1 MNNEEINY
9 QLIKYEDGDFSL
21 EVYQLDA
28 DKTIWLSTNQMGKL
42 FDKSLRTTRDY
53 IKKMPLLYE
62 QRSNNAHFL
71 EEQRQNNGNN
81 NGNEKVRYF
90 RVEGVKQIVA
100 AYSIEVVEYIGKRIR
115 SNRLDAF
122 LKWVSGLNIN
132 TNISAINSE
141 KTYELVRFKDGD
153 FSLDVSVSPDE
164 DTVWLTQED
173 IALLFDVD
181 RSRITRHISNIFE
194 DFELDEKSNV
204 RKTHFPFSD
213 KMVNIY
219 NLDVIMAVGYRVKSK
234 RGILFRRWATSVLKE
249 YLLKGHA
256 INEERCLTCAS
267 NILSLQSKVEAIESK
282 MKRVE
287 DTLYPSTTKVIYE
300 GEIIDAYTFFRKLF
314 FLAKKEIIITDYY
327 ADKFLL
333 SLLKDINVKI
343 TIYTSPASYLNKEVI
358 PSNIKVVHSDIHG
371 RYIFIDDF
379 VYVLD
384 TSFNDIGK
392 HRFLIIKLENITKET
407 ILKDI
412 KSDL

>member
-1 MNNEEINY
+1 M
-9 QLIKYEDGDFSL
+9 
-21 EVYQLDA
+21 
-28 DKTIWLSTNQMGKL
+28 
-42 FDKSLRTTRDY
+42 
-53 IKKMPLLYE
+53 
-62 QRSNNAHFL
+62 
-71 EEQRQNNGNN
+71 
-81 NGNEKVRYF
+81 
-90 RVEGVKQIVA
+90 
-100 AYSIEVVEYIGKRIR
+100 
-115 SNRLDAF
+115 
-122 LKWVSGLNIN
+122 
-132 TNISAINSE
+132 
-141 KTYELVRFKDGD
+141 
-153 FSLDVSVSPDE
+153 
-164 DTVWLTQED
+164 
-173 IALLFDVD
+173 LFDVD
-181 RSRITRHISNIFE
+181 RSRITRHINNIIKE
-194 DFELDEKSNV
+194 NELPESVCAENAL
-204 RKTHFPFSD
+204 TASD
-213 KMVNIY
+213 GKVYKVKFY
-219 NLDVIMAVGYRVKSK
+219 NLDMIIAVGYRVNSK
-234 RGILFRRWATSVLKE
+234 RGTLFRKWASSVLKQ

-287 DTLYPSTTKVIYE
+287 DTLYPNTTKVIYE

-379 VYVLD
+379 LYVLD